1 MTDRNIARL
10 GQLALNR
17 RLELGL
23 SQVTVAKAGGPSD
36 TTLTSLEAGTLS
48 KVRPAT
54 LSKLDAGLRWVPGSA
69 AAILRGEDPT
79 PLPEYENPEQ
89 RRDIAAARRP
99 EEQDWVDPLGGIH
112 VAMVP
117 DQLSSERINQ
127 LLVVIADL
135 DVQTRGLTE
144 SEDPA
149 VRRAAASAQRT
160 VTVVSQAVAEWMGG
174 ESHLVDLAEA
184 LSRLAKQSRATAS
197 DSASSGES
205 TIIDRLTESGR

>member
-10 GQLALNR
+10 GQLALHR

-23 SQVTVAKAGGPSD
+23 SQASVAKAGGPSD
-36 TTLTSLEAGTLS
+36 TTLTSLEAGALS

-54 LSKLDAGLRWVPGSA
+54 LSKLDAGLRWIPGSA
-69 AAILRGEDPT
+69 AAVLRGEDPS
-79 PLPEYENPEQ
+79 PLPEYESPE
-89 RRDIAAARRP
+89 RHRDTARRP

-112 VAMVP
+112 VALVP
-117 DQLSSERINQ
+117 DQLTSERINQ

-144 SEDPA
+144 SDDPA

-160 VTVVSQAVAEWMGG
+160 VHVVSQAVAEWMGG

-184 LSRLAKQSRATAS
+184 LSRLAKQSRAIAS